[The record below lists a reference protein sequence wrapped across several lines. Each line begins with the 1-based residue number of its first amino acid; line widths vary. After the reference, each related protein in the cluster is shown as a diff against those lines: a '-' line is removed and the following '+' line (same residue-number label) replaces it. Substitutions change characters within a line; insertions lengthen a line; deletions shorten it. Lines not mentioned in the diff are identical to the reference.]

1 MGGRVGDP
9 PRAGAGGQQ
18 VGRQGSGSE
27 HSQRESLSSSP
38 SLGAVWE
45 GTGPTWAVRLWGQA
59 DLQKCEGAVETEV
72 KTVGMGG

>member
-1 MGGRVGDP
+1 M
-9 PRAGAGGQQ
+9 
-18 VGRQGSGSE
+18 GRQGSGSE